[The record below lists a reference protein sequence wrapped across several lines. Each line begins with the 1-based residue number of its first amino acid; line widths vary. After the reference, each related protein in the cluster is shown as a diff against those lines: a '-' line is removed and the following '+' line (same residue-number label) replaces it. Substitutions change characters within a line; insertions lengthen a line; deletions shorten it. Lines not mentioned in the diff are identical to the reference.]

1 MKNWLQK
8 TAWPMVPPVPYSAFH
23 ILFAVI
29 GILCAVFLA
38 WKLRR
43 LKNKTYYQV
52 LFLCGAILAL
62 SELYKQFF
70 LYYIVSQGRYD
81 WWYFPFQLCSIPMY
95 LCLLLPLFRG
105 NAFGRVLSTFVQD
118 FGLLGGVMA
127 LAEPSGLFHSYWTL
141 TLHGLL
147 WHLMLIFISLFI
159 TFADRQS
166 PVTPAARSHSHDA
179 HTCDAHTPGSHPEN
193 SREPLLLSY
202 LQMLPLFA
210 VFCLIATFIN
220 TLTHGAAD
228 MFYISPYYP
237 VTQIV
242 FDKISLRLGTG
253 IGIMIYLLSVCLGGF
268 LCHLT
273 LGVLHRKVS
282 ST

>member
-23 ILFAVI
+23 IVFAVI
-29 GILCAVFLA
+29 GILCAGFLA

-43 LKNKTYYQV
+43 VKTRTYYQV
-52 LFLCGAILAL
+52 LFLCGVMLAL
-62 SELYKQFF
+62 SELYKQLF
-70 LYYIVSQGRYD
+70 LFHMVSQGHYD

-105 NAFGRVLSTFVQD
+105 NAFGRVLSTFIQD

-127 LAEPSGLFHSYWTL
+127 LAEPSGLFHPYWTL

-147 WHLMLIFISLFI
+147 WHVMLIFISLFI
-159 TFADRQS
+159 TFADQRPPIPS
-166 PVTPAARSHSHDA
+166 AARP
-179 HTCDAHTPGSHPEN
+179 HTAGVDSEDI
-193 SREPLLLSY
+193 REPYLLSY

-210 VFCLIATFIN
+210 VFCLIATCIN
-220 TLTHGAAD
+220 TMTRGAAD

-237 VTQIV
+237 VTQVV

-273 LGVLHRKVS
+273 LGMLRRKLS
-282 ST
+282 AR